1 MQKQLVPKCNL
12 TTFSS
17 DNFLV
22 IVSISHL
29 IVEEFGP
36 TLLYGIASG
45 CWGFIY
51 AQLSEGTSIQHIN
64 QVEVW
69 TLTKPLQHI
78 DSPLSLSFFL

>member
-1 MQKQLVPKCNL
+1 MQKQLVTKCNL

-45 CWGFIY
+45 C
-51 AQLSEGTSIQHIN
+51 
-64 QVEVW
+64 
-69 TLTKPLQHI
+69 
-78 DSPLSLSFFL
+78 